1 MINSNEIF
9 KTLPGLDES
18 LVTEIQ
24 HASVLK
30 HIPKDTEILREGQY
44 VKVIP
49 VVLKGLIKV
58 YTQHKDK
65 ELLLYYIR
73 PEESCI
79 MSFAA
84 CLKNEPSKVF
94 AITEDDTDALLL
106 PVNKITGWIK
116 QYPSINT
123 LFFRMYNLRYS
134 ELLDTIHHLLFTKL
148 DDRLYHFLKERSKLT
163 CTNPL
168 KISHKQIATELGTA
182 REVITRVMKRL
193 EQEGKVK
200 QHGNSIEIC

>member
-1 MINSNEIF
+1 MIEISEIP
-9 KTLPGLDES
+9 KVLPGLDAA
-18 LVTEIQ
+18 LITEIQ
-24 HASVLK
+24 QAAIIK
-30 HIPKDTEILREGQY
+30 HIPKDTEILKEGQY

-49 VVLKGLIKV
+49 IVTKGLIKV

-65 ELLLYYIR
+65 ELLLYYIK

-84 CLKNEPSKVF
+84 CLNNEPSKVF

-106 PVNKITGWIK
+106 PADKITDWIK
-116 QYPSINT
+116 KFPAINT
-123 LFFRMYNLRYS
+123 LFFGMYNLRYT
-134 ELLDTIHHLLFTKL
+134 ELLETIHHLLFTRL
-148 DDRLYHFLKERSKLT
+148 DERLYHYLKERSQLT
-163 CTNPL
+163 NANPL

-182 REVITRVMKRL
+182 REVVTRVMKRL

-200 QHGNSIEIC
+200 QRSNSIEIC